1 MLDFLASLHKY
12 DDKKVQDAREA
23 TLRPGKIYR
32 RREYKDMDLNMTSW
46 EWKVMMK
53 ILPQLIDIPHP
64 IFHMILQGMIITKFP
79 SISLQ
84 SPHYICSFN

>member
-1 MLDFLASLHKY
+1 M
-12 DDKKVQDAREA
+12 KKNKREKSKMKKSNTA
-23 TLRPGKIYR
+23 KMRMR
-32 RREYKDMDLNMTSW
+32 SWTSW